1 MELSI
6 EVLGKKINSM
16 ERVLRL
22 GLMVHLTMDIILM
35 ERSMDLVNLLG
46 LTRVSTTG
54 TLKKTILKAMA
65 SMSGPMEGSSMEN
78 GKTTKWMAM
87 VNVTGLMS
95 VDTSAN
101 ILMTRSK
108 DTVFST
114 GLMVAST
121 MVLG

>member
-6 EVLGKKINSM
+6 EVLGKKINNM

-54 TLKKTILKAMA
+54 ILKKTILKAMA

-87 VNVTGLMS
+87 VNLTGLMS
-95 VDTSAN
+95 ADTSAN

-108 DTVFST
+108 GMVFST